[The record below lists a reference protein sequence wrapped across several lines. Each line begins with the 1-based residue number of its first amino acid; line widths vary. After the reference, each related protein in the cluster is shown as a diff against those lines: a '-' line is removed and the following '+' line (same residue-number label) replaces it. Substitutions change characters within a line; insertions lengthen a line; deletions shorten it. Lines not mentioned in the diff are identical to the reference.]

1 MKVTVVSK
9 KGLKTILK
17 IFIDKKD
24 IEEKIKIKLDELSK
38 KANLKGFRPGKVPI
52 AVLKR
57 QFGKAIYGETL
68 EKILQETSHQ
78 AVHDQK
84 MKIAGQPKIDLKSH
98 GEDKDLVYTMEVDEL
113 PSVKLQPIESIKFTD
128 YEIEVS
134 EKEINAKLNEI
145 AKNQNNFIEKKPN
158 EAAAIDDL
166 VSFDYE
172 AQVENKSFEGN
183 QGKNTQLV
191 LGKNLFIKGFDEQLV
206 GVKKNQ
212 NKEVLVNL
220 PENYPKKELANK
232 KALFTCKILNVK
244 KNVPVEINDEFAKNL
259 GAKDIKDL
267 KQLIENQINNQY
279 KMSLD
284 SFSKE
289 NILNQLEKMHE
300 IKLPENLI
308 EQELAI
314 ISQDLKKED
323 LENNKKE
330 REDVAKKRIKLGLIL
345 NEFGEKNNL
354 KVTENELQAEIQK
367 QVQSMPN
374 QQKQILEY
382 FQKNPSAVASLR
394 GTIYEEKIINS
405 MKQKSKVLKKKISTA
420 EAEDI
425 IKEHSQKNQVKKSK
439 KTNKS
444 NLIKKKVRKK

>member
-1 MKVTVVSK
+1 
-9 KGLKTILK
+9 
-17 IFIDKKD
+17 
-24 IEEKIKIKLDELSK
+24 
-38 KANLKGFRPGKVPI
+38 
-52 AVLKR
+52 
-57 QFGKAIYGETL
+57 
-68 EKILQETSHQ
+68 
-78 AVHDQK
+78 
-84 MKIAGQPKIDLKSH
+84 
-98 GEDKDLVYTMEVDEL
+98 
-113 PSVKLQPIESIKFTD
+113 
-128 YEIEVS
+128 
-134 EKEINAKLNEI
+134 
-145 AKNQNNFIEKKPN
+145 
-158 EAAAIDDL
+158 
-166 VSFDYE
+166 
-172 AQVENKSFEGN
+172 
-183 QGKNTQLV
+183 LV